1 MEDTNWE
8 VEQEPLLNCLEKGSE
23 DWVLFH
29 TLVQSTPGF
38 LSLSAAKVKKKYHQF
53 SKYHTTYLNSFIQNA
68 RKAHRKKE
76 EASKKSVDK
85 EEEGKKKSEP
95 TDEERS
101 KWFIVKY
108 ILKWFL
114 VSCFIYGL

>member
-8 VEQEPLLNCLEKGSE
+8 VEQEPPLNRLEKGSE

-29 TLVQSTPGF
+29 TLVRSTPGF
-38 LSLSAAKVKKKYHQF
+38 LSLSAAKVKKYHQF

-85 EEEGKKKSEP
+85 EEGKKNLNQRTKRE
-95 TDEERS
+95 
-101 KWFIVKY
+101 
-108 ILKWFL
+108 
-114 VSCFIYGL
+114 VSGLLLSIY

>member
-8 VEQEPLLNCLEKGSE
+8 VEQEPLLNRLEKGSE
-23 DWVLFH
+23 DQVLFH
-29 TLVQSTPGF
+29 TLVRSTPGF

-85 EEEGKKKSEP
+85 QEEGKNSEP
-95 TDEERS
+95 TDEKRS

-114 VSCFIYGL
+114 VSRLFMVCK